1 MAATIKDI
9 ARRLNISVSTVS
21 YALNGGPRSVPE
33 EVKKKVFEVAQELD
47 YRPNSLAR
55 SLVTRRTKT
64 IGVVPGVLA
73 HDLVLSP
80 FIRVML
86 NGILN
91 ALEDHEH
98 DGLIFTGM
106 NLRGNRIQVDRLLD
120 GRIDGVVFLPPTP
133 VEEVLKNLDQRRF
146 PYVTIAAKP
155 RQGTVNFTSDN
166 ARGVH
171 IAIEHLVAKGHTRIG
186 MVAGREDHLDGTIR
200 NQAFKRSLA
209 EHGLP
214 IIPEWVIE
222 GDFTDQGGAEAASK
236 ILKRVN
242 RPTALFCA
250 NDESAFG
257 AMVAARSLG
266 IDIPKDLSIVGYDD
280 IFISQQAIPPLT
292 TIRQSVEDMGHAAV
306 NGLIALISGQT
317 IESQIFEPKLV
328 QRSSVSC
335 PPEDIHT

>member
-33 EVKKKVFEVAQELD
+33 EVKKKVFEVAKELD

-64 IGVVPGVLA
+64 IGVVPGILA

-133 VEEVLKNLDQRRF
+133 EDEVLRNLDQRRF
-146 PYVTIAAKP
+146 PYVTIAAQP
-155 RQGTVNFTSDN
+155 RHSSVNFTSDN
-166 ARGVH
+166 AMGVH
-171 IAIEHLVAKGHTRIG
+171 IAIDHLVEKGHSRIG

-200 NQAFKRSLA
+200 NRAFA
-209 EHGLP
+209 EALERHGLAFNP
-214 IIPEWVIE
+214 HWVEE
-222 GDFTDQGGAEAASK
+222 GDFTDQGGAAAAAR
-236 ILKRVN
+236 ILRNPN
-242 RPTALFCA
+242 RPTAIFCA

-257 AMVAARSLG
+257 AMIAARSLG

-292 TIRQSVEDMGHAAV
+292 TIRQSVEDMGLAAV
-306 NGLIALISGQT
+306 NGLIDLISGQSV
-317 IESQIFEPKLV
+317 ESKIFEPKLV

-335 PPEDIHT
+335 PPEDIYK